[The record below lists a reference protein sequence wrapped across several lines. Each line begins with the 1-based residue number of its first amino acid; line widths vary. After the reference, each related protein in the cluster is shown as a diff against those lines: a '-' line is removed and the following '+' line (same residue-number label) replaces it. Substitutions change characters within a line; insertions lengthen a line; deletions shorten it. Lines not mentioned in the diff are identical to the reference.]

1 MLKHKS
7 KVVISIETIKVKRLV
22 LVNGDEYE
30 KVTISKDIPEWIDKN
45 VSDKYLAV
53 ASDTLKSTIFI
64 DAEMIV
70 SLELEETKIHAIS
83 S

>member
-1 MLKHKS
+1 M
-7 KVVISIETIKVKRLV
+7 ISIETIKVKRLV

>member
-1 MLKHKS
+1 MNQL
-7 KVVISIETIKVKRLV
+7 TDIKVKCLV

-30 KVTISKDIPEWIDKN
+30 NVSISKDTHEWIDKN

-53 ASDTLKSTIFI
+53 RSDTFKSTIFV
-64 DAEMIV
+64 DAEMII
-70 SLELEETKIHAIS
+70 SIELDENKMHVIS

>member
-1 MLKHKS
+1 M
-7 KVVISIETIKVKRLV
+7 VISIETIKVKRLV